1 MAAQNTHENTEEI
14 IDLTELIEK
23 GSVPETDEAAES
35 RTADENADL
44 HSHMR
49 SLNDQAQHSEAEA
62 EIDNLLAQ
70 MDSMDEDATAEMSF
84 QPAEADDESTSEAAD
99 TQADAITGMS
109 PDFPP
114 VRMPDGHIVD
124 PHEELHMPGMGDVDS
139 LLNSLD
145 IPPQPRAQGAA
156 APSPKDTDDA
166 VDKMLGSLGGAS
178 CPTPEDFAPNAE
190 QNAQADPMGLD
201 ELLAAGTMPEPVI
214 SDELEA
220 LLREANPATAQPAPS
235 KPQPAEQRAAAPV
248 QATAP
253 TQAAPAAAPQ
263 ADAPAHG
270 LNEDLDALLHS
281 IMADQPAPSPAQ
293 TQAQPAAS
301 QEPAQ
306 TTPHDALDAQTEQ
319 NMVDTPQVPASAP
332 VSEPDSGPTPEPATP
347 ESAAPAA
354 DSASDPVS
362 DLAADLDM
370 LLASINGPE
379 SASAGKGTDQTTAS
393 DPAKNNETLEFDL
406 DALLAAADA
415 EERGLQP
422 STAEPQAEAVQPS
435 VEDVPAAHQ
444 EPPVAAQPQ
453 AAPIAPELSLD
464 EILDANV
471 TVEPDAVA
479 QMLDQAG
486 SAAAAAP
493 AAASVASS
501 APAST
506 ADQISAQDMSALV
519 ERLDQYAAQL
529 QQADDRVS
537 ALESAVAEARAEAEQ
552 ARTEADE
559 ARATAQQ
566 AQTALDEALASAQSA
581 HENVAQ
587 TATEA
592 LHTAQGA
599 AEAAA
604 SAAAQ
609 QQSDKPEST
618 PFPED
623 LFATDHPLHQRLLEL
638 ISATAAKT
646 AAEVATEAAA
656 EAAATAARQAADEAV
671 QSAMSQTEAKP
682 QAEQEDPALLETLLD
697 ERMHAVNLTVK
708 GASARLDSVEDRLD
722 ELEPRFNDRVEK
734 AAAAAAA
741 RILREEIGRLLES
754 E

>member
-23 GSVPETDEAAES
+23 GSVPEADEAVGS
-35 RTADENADL
+35 RTVEENADL

-49 SLNDQAQHSEAEA
+49 SLNDQVQHSEAEA

-70 MDSMDEDATAEMSF
+70 MDSMDENATADMPF
-84 QPAEADDESTSEAAD
+84 PGVDADDEPASGIAD
-99 TQADAITGMS
+99 NLADANTGIPS
-109 PDFPP
+109 DFPP

-145 IPPQPRAQGAA
+145 IPPQPRAQETA

-178 CPTPEDFAPNAE
+178 CPTPEDFAPSAE
-190 QNAQADPMGLD
+190 QGSQADPMGLD

-220 LLREANPATAQPAPS
+220 LLREAAPAAAQPAPA
-235 KPQPAEQRAAAPV
+235 KPQPTDPRVAAPAQAAEPQAAAPN
-248 QATAP
+248 
-253 TQAAPAAAPQ
+253 QAAPA
-263 ADAPAHG
+263 HN
-270 LNEDLDALLHS
+270 LTEDLDALLHS
-281 IMADQPAPSPAQ
+281 IMADQPDNAPAQ
-293 TQAQPAAS
+293 TQVQPAAS
-301 QEPAQ
+301 QEPVQA
-306 TTPHDALDAQTEQ
+306 TSHDTLDSQAAQ
-319 NMVDTPQVPASAP
+319 NMMDTPPAPAFSPDPAP
-332 VSEPDSGPTPEPATP
+332 TTP

-354 DSASDPVS
+354 DMASDPVS

-379 SASAGKGTDQTTAS
+379 SAPASSGTDQTAS
-393 DPAKNNETLEFDL
+393 SGPAKSDEPLEFDL

-415 EERGLQP
+415 EERGIQQT
-422 STAEPQAEAVQPS
+422 STAEPQAEAVQPP
-435 VEDVPAAHQ
+435 VEDVPAGYQ
-444 EPPVAAQPQ
+444 EPPVEAHPQ
-453 AAPIAPELSLD
+453 AVSLPPELDLD
-464 EILDANV
+464 DILDANV
-471 TVEPDAVA
+471 AVEPDAVA
-479 QMLDQAG
+479 QMPDQAG
-486 SAAAAAP
+486 STAVAAT
-493 AAASVASS
+493 AAASVASN
-501 APAST
+501 APASSGS
-506 ADQISAQDMSALV
+506 QISAQDMAALV

-609 QQSDKPEST
+609 QQGDKPKNASS
-618 PFPED
+618 PED

-638 ISATAAKT
+638 ISATAA
-646 AAEVATEAAA
+646 EVAA
-656 EAAATAARQAADEAV
+656 EAAATAAHQAADEAV
-671 QSAMSQTEAKP
+671 QSATSQAGDKPQTEH
-682 QAEQEDPALLETLLD
+682 EDPALLETLLD
-697 ERMHAVNLTVK
+697 ERMHAVNLTVR
-708 GASARLDSVEDRLD
+708 GTSARLDSVEERLD

-741 RILREEIGRLLES
+741 RILREEIGRLLEN

>member
-23 GSVPETDEAAES
+23 GSVPETDEAVES
-35 RTADENADL
+35 RTADGDADL

-62 EIDNLLAQ
+62 EIDHLLAQ

-84 QPAEADDESTSEAAD
+84 QPVEADDESTSEAAD
-99 TQADAITGMS
+99 TQADATTGMS

-156 APSPKDTDDA
+156 APSSKDTDDA

-178 CPTPEDFAPNAE
+178 CPTPEDFTPNPE
-190 QNAQADPMGLD
+190 QSAQADPMGLD

-235 KPQPAEQRAAAPV
+235 KPRPIEQRAAAPA
-248 QATAP
+248 QE
-253 TQAAPAAAPQ
+253 APAAAPQ
-263 ADAPAHG
+263 AAAPAHD

-281 IMADQPAPSPAQ
+281 IMADQPNPSPAQ

-306 TTPHDALDAQTEQ
+306 TTPYDALDAQAA
-319 NMVDTPQVPASAP
+319 PQTPASAP
-332 VSEPDSGPTPEPATP
+332 ASESDSGPTPAPVPEPGTP

-379 SASAGKGTDQTTAS
+379 SADAGKDTDQTAAS
-393 DPAKNNETLEFDL
+393 DLAKSNETLEFDL

-422 STAEPQAEAVQPS
+422 ASTAEPQAEAVQPS
-435 VEDVPAAHQ
+435 VEGVPAAHQ
-444 EPPVAAQPQ
+444 EPPVEAQPQ
-453 AAPIAPELSLD
+453 AAPTAPELSLD
-464 EILDANV
+464 DILDANGAFA
-471 TVEPDAVA
+471 PDEMAN
-479 QMLDQAG
+479 MLDPTD
-486 SAAAAAP
+486 SAAAVAAAAL
-493 AAASVASS
+493 AAASVVNS

-506 ADQISAQDMSALV
+506 AGQIPAQDMSALV

-529 QQADDRVS
+529 QQADARVS

-609 QQSDKPEST
+609 QQADKPEST
-618 PFPED
+618 SSPED

-638 ISATAAKT
+638 ISATAAT
-646 AAEVATEAAA
+646 AAA

-671 QSAMSQTEAKP
+671 QSAMPQAEDKP
-682 QAEQEDPALLETLLD
+682 QAEHEDPALLETLLD
-697 ERMHAVNLTVK
+697 ERMHGVNLTVK

>member
-23 GSVPETDEAAES
+23 GSVPETDEAVES
-35 RTADENADL
+35 RIAGEDADL

-70 MDSMDEDATAEMSF
+70 MDSMDEDATTEMSF
-84 QPAEADDESTSEAAD
+84 QPVEADDESTSEAAD
-99 TQADAITGMS
+99 TQADATTGMS

-145 IPPQPRAQGAA
+145 IPPQPRAQEAA

-190 QNAQADPMGLD
+190 QSAQADPMGLD

-220 LLREANPATAQPAPS
+220 LLREAAPATAQPAPT
-235 KPQPAEQRAAAPV
+235 KPQPTDQ
-248 QATAP
+248 
-253 TQAAPAAAPQ
+253 PAAAPQ
-263 ADAPAHG
+263 AAPAQAAEPQAAAPAHD

-281 IMADQPAPSPAQ
+281 IMADQPNPAPAQ

-306 TTPHDALDAQTEQ
+306 TTSDDALDAQAAQ
-319 NMVDTPQVPASAP
+319 NMMDAPQASASAPDSGPASAP
-332 VSEPDSGPTPEPATP
+332 TPASVPEPGIP
-347 ESAAPAA
+347 ESAVPAA
-354 DSASDPVS
+354 DAASDPVS

-379 SASAGKGTDQTTAS
+379 SAAAGKSTDQTAAS
-393 DPAKNNETLEFDL
+393 HPAKSDETLEFDL

-422 STAEPQAEAVQPS
+422 STAESQAEAVQPS
-435 VEDVPAAHQ
+435 VENVPAAQQ

-453 AAPIAPELSLD
+453 AAPASPELSLD
-464 EILDANV
+464 DVLDANDAL
-471 TVEPDAVA
+471 EPDAMAKV
-479 QMLDQAG
+479 LDQTG

-493 AAASVASS
+493 AAASVA
-501 APAST
+501 PAST
-506 ADQISAQDMSALV
+506 ADQIPAQDMSALV

-529 QQADDRVS
+529 QQADARVS

-592 LHTAQGA
+592 LHTAQSA

-609 QQSDKPEST
+609 QQADKPEST
-618 PFPED
+618 SSPED
-623 LFATDHPLHQRLLEL
+623 LFAADHPLHQRLLEL
-638 ISATAAKT
+638 ISATAAT
-646 AAEVATEAAA
+646 AATEAAA
-656 EAAATAARQAADEAV
+656 EAAATAARQAANEAV
-671 QSAMSQTEAKP
+671 QSAMPQAEAKP
-682 QAEQEDPALLETLLD
+682 QAEHEDPALLETLLD

-708 GASARLDSVEDRLD
+708 GASARLDSVEERLD

>member
-23 GSVPETDEAAES
+23 GSVPETDEAVES
-35 RTADENADL
+35 RTADGDADL

-99 TQADAITGMS
+99 TQADATTGMS

-145 IPPQPRAQGAA
+145 IPPQPRAQEAV

-178 CPTPEDFAPNAE
+178 CPTPESFAPNAE
-190 QNAQADPMGLD
+190 QSAQADPMGLD

-235 KPQPAEQRAAAPV
+235 KPQPAEQHAAAPA
-248 QATAP
+248 QE
-253 TQAAPAAAPQ
+253 APAAAPQ
-263 ADAPAHG
+263 AAAPAHD

-281 IMADQPAPSPAQ
+281 IMADQPTPSPAQ

-306 TTPHDALDAQTEQ
+306 TTPHDALDALAAQS
-319 NMVDTPQVPASAP
+319 MMDAPQPPASA
-332 VSEPDSGPTPEPATP
+332 PDSGPTPTSVPEPGTP
-347 ESAAPAA
+347 KSAAAA
-354 DSASDPVS
+354 DSPADPVS

-379 SASAGKGTDQTTAS
+379 STAAGKGTDQTAAS
-393 DPAKNNETLEFDL
+393 DPAKSNETLEFDL

-415 EERGLQP
+415 EERGMQP
-422 STAEPQAEAVQPS
+422 ASTAEPQVEAVQPL

-444 EPPVAAQPQ
+444 EPPVTAQSQ
-453 AAPIAPELSLD
+453 AAPTAPELSLD
-464 EILDANV
+464 DILDASG
-471 TVEPDAVA
+471 TFEPDEMAKI
-479 QMLDQAG
+479 LNQAG
-486 SAAAAAP
+486 SAAAAP

-506 ADQISAQDMSALV
+506 ADPIPAQDMSALV

-529 QQADDRVS
+529 QQADARMS

-566 AQTALDEALASAQSA
+566 AQTALDEALASTQSA

-609 QQSDKPEST
+609 QQADKPENTLS
-618 PFPED
+618 PED

-638 ISATAAKT
+638 ISATAAKA
-646 AAEVATEAAA
+646 AAEVAT
-656 EAAATAARQAADEAV
+656 EAAATAARQAADEAI
-671 QSAMSQTEAKP
+671 QSAMPQAEDKP
-682 QAEQEDPALLETLLD
+682 QAEHEDPTLLETLLD